1 MLDGRLLA
9 LPTCAGIR
17 RRTEIAAQSVA
28 ALLPSDRRVSV
39 MFVNATC
46 GALLA
51 RLVPSLARNGAD
63 IQAVDG
69 SREALSFLD
78 AGLPTRPPG
87 ISLKLVQED
96 LGALVL
102 GLSDARYQRADF
114 IVVDSLLDYLP
125 DRLAAAL
132 IGWVRDHLAPGGVLV
147 LTGLAP
153 SADASVLDHVFGWLV
168 RRSAPAMRGL
178 AEACGLQ
185 ARVVAGGPRDTDP
198 GVVVTARRASDSH
211 GGGVGP
217 IECGGPSGSP
227 ASSGMK
233 PRLVKVVWGACPAA
247 SDRVAF
253 PTLIHPEQFHA
264 PSSDPAGGP
273 ARRLHRERAGREA
286 RCREACRR
294 EVGRRVCQDC
304 REDLQQGGTGG
315 RSGERRACPAPAEME
330 ALANAGI
337 KSRLGDMVSDR
348 DIATEHANLDQVAV
362 RTGVVL
368 ADLVLTAKEA
378 PKEKTVHKLEKLKKG
393 FAKVGAGNDIQVT
406 IDEMIASI
414 NNDALKGTELVQE
427 MDELSGVLVP
437 ELETEAGDWVVP
449 LIQAG
454 SWLEGAHL
462 VSGALKAESKFDA
475 ADGMLRQPAVV
486 DYFIKYVE
494 REGGDK
500 APDEVVASSRRR
512 SPSRRS
518 LPSRA
523 GAGRRRDHP
532 QRHGCCA
539 DHALSKRTRPCAP
552 TSAPLLL
559 FFRSPCWA

>member
-1 MLDGRLLA
+1 MYLVEDGGFEVVDQSTQPEVVLGQIAPGQVIGELSFMDQSPRSADVRASVASTARVWAQGALRSVFENEPDIGAAFYEAIALSTVARMRLLGENIRAGSISGEAGRNRVDAGEIEEAKLIAERVQEVWLEADAALRRDPDDEQAARAVHQGFDLLMEQVTTWLRGFPDPADAAEAGRVLSRDLRPYLMRSSTAELCMDPPSHRSGDPRLVAHLLVGRPRGDGGLGTVLDGRLLA

-153 SADASVLDHVFGWLV
+153 SADASVLDHVFGWPLV

-211 GGGVGP
+211 
-217 IECGGPSGSP
+217 E
-227 ASSGMK
+227 
-233 PRLVKVVWGACPAA
+233 AA
-247 SDRVAF
+247 S
-253 PTLIHPEQFHA
+253 
-264 PSSDPAGGP
+264 
-273 ARRLHRERAGREA
+273 
-286 RCREACRR
+286 
-294 EVGRRVCQDC
+294 
-304 REDLQQGGTGG
+304 
-315 RSGERRACPAPAEME
+315 
-330 ALANAGI
+330 
-337 KSRLGDMVSDR
+337 
-348 DIATEHANLDQVAV
+348 V
-362 RTGVVL
+362 R
-368 ADLVLTAKEA
+368 
-378 PKEKTVHKLEKLKKG
+378 
-393 FAKVGAGNDIQVT
+393 
-406 IDEMIASI
+406 
-414 NNDALKGTELVQE
+414 
-427 MDELSGVLVP
+427 
-437 ELETEAGDWVVP
+437 
-449 LIQAG
+449 
-454 SWLEGAHL
+454 
-462 VSGALKAESKFDA
+462 
-475 ADGMLRQPAVV
+475 
-486 DYFIKYVE
+486 
-494 REGGDK
+494 
-500 APDEVVASSRRR
+500 
-512 SPSRRS
+512 
-518 LPSRA
+518 
-523 GAGRRRDHP
+523 
-532 QRHGCCA
+532 
-539 DHALSKRTRPCAP
+539 
-552 TSAPLLL
+552 
-559 FFRSPCWA
+559 